1 MNGSISKLSR
11 IIAILTYLQA
21 KRIVS
26 APFLAKRFNVSV
38 RTIYRD
44 INTLINAGNPIISDI
59 SKGYSLMVT
68 NHLPPVMFTQDEAN
82 ALITAEHFIK
92 NNTDTSLVKNYS
104 DALNKVRAVFR
115 DSMKKKSEFLNNR
128 IGVKPQLPHNFK
140 SDTLALLQNAIIDCR
155 LLEILYNSE
164 SKQEK
169 TSRLIE
175 PFALYNN
182 KDDCWTLI
190 AFCRLRK
197 DFRLFRLERIEYL
210 KPLEE
215 KFKPH
220 KMTLDQFINKQ
231 REKARR

>member
-1 MNGSISKLSR
+1 M
-11 IIAILTYLQA
+11 
-21 KRIVS
+21 
-26 APFLAKRFNVSV
+26 
-38 RTIYRD
+38 
-44 INTLINAGNPIISDI
+44 
-59 SKGYSLMVT
+59 
-68 NHLPPVMFTQDEAN
+68 
-82 ALITAEHFIK
+82 
-92 NNTDTSLVKNYS
+92 
-104 DALNKVRAVFR
+104 
-115 DSMKKKSEFLNNR
+115 
-128 IGVKPQLPHNFK
+128 PHNFK